1 MARNAWELVDE
12 DEVELDEVEEDE
24 EEDEGEERPTCG
36 DRELSSEDRRRYYA
50 DDAADPEEL
59 TGFLSW
65 EPLGVVPLT
74 QGRGDDII

>member
-1 MARNAWELVDE
+1 MARNDWELVDE

-36 DRELSSEDRRRYYA
+36 ARALSDEDRRRWY
-50 DDAADPEEL
+50 DDASDPEEL

-65 EPLGVVPLT
+65 
-74 QGRGDDII
+74 